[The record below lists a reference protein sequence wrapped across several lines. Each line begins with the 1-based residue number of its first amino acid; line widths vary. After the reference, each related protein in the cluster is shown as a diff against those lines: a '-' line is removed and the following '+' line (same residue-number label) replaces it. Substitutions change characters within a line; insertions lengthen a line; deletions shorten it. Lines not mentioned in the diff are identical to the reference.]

1 MTGKLNRPGGDPAYP
16 SCVRVIRWLCAG
28 VTVLGSCLLVSCSV
42 PRTYSA
48 PATFT
53 VSNES
58 VTKAIEQVMTVSSVV
73 SINGEPSVN
82 CAGETRCSIA
92 FAVEQPVGGSSNWED
107 NELIRPTR
115 EIWQTLFTDPKF
127 QSGTITVSGPQPSDD
142 HAMQP
147 YYKLSCDR
155 RQTAHID
162 WSDVDGWGLRRSC
175 DYSPLI
181 GGMPGT

>member
-1 MTGKLNRPGGDPAYP
+1 MRHVT
-16 SCVRVIRWLCAG
+16 WLCAS
-28 VTVLGSCLLVSCSV
+28 VVVLGAGPLVSCSV
-42 PRTYSA
+42 PLTYSA

-58 VTKAIEQVMTVSSVV
+58 VSEAIEQVMTLNSMVKIDGKPDV
-73 SINGEPSVN
+73 E

-92 FAVEQPVGGSSNWED
+92 YAIEQSLGGSSNWED

-115 EIWQTLFTDPKF
+115 HIWQTLFADPKF
-127 QSGTITVSGPQPSDD
+127 QSGTITVSGPQISNAS
-142 HAMQP
+142 AMQP
-147 YYKLSCDR
+147 YYTLSCDR
-155 RQTAHID
+155 RQTAHVD
-162 WSDVDGWGLRRSC
+162 WSDIDGWGLRRSC

>member
-1 MTGKLNRPGGDPAYP
+1 M
-16 SCVRVIRWLCAG
+16 RVVEWLCRS
-28 VTVLGSCLLVSCSV
+28 VVVLGSCLLAACSV
-42 PRTYSA
+42 PRTYSP

-58 VTKAIEQVMTVSSVV
+58 VTKAIEEVLTVSSVV
-73 SINGEPSVN
+73 RIDGEPNVN

-92 FAVEQPVGGSSNWED
+92 YAIEQSVGGSSNWED

-127 QSGTITVSGPQPSDD
+127 QSGTITVSGPQPSND
-142 HAMQP
+142 HATQP

-155 RQTAHID
+155 RQTAHVD
-162 WSDVDGWGLRRSC
+162 WSDIDGWGLRRNC